1 MYRYIEMCQ
10 VTLIWF
16 HTLSS
21 SVIYY
26 STFNPTQNKKIT
38 NHICCISFCLRSSS
52 QQFVIRCVL
61 VGTRGQLGGSSRWR
75 WRSGSSRCHRDH
87 NREVGS
93 PNRTAGEGCSDEVN
107 AWPDPAAVR
116 LQTCPANINAASR
129 WIHFVKV
136 NLLTGSHEVES
147 KVLV

>member
-1 MYRYIEMCQ
+1 MFSHLQ
-10 VTLIWF
+10 VTLIWL

-38 NHICCISFCLRSSS
+38 DHICCMSLCLRSSS
-52 QQFVIRCVL
+52 QQLVIRCVL
-61 VGTRGQLGGSSRWR
+61 GGTRGQLGGSSRWR

-87 NREVGS
+87 NREAGS

-136 NLLTGSHEVES
+136 NLLTWSHEVKS
-147 KVLV
+147 KLLV